1 MIRLKKNILAMI
13 LAVTTMFTVVGCST
27 STNTGSGSKG
37 TNTVVNEDGT
47 IDTSEFVNIKLI
59 VLGNKP
65 TNGRIDAVLE
75 KINEKLKEKVN
86 AALEMQYVEWA
97 DWQTQYNLL
106 LASGDKSI
114 DLVTTATDWLDA
126 WPNIKKGSFLP
137 LTEEMLQTYTPETYK
152 NVNDEEWEQCSYDGS
167 VYLIPENQYT
177 QYTNHGVFYRGDW
190 AEEFGIGEIDNFEKL
205 GQYFQG
211 IIDNKDGVIPW
222 DVSGTAANAN
232 ALVNGYINSNTEN
245 VLIDGIP
252 VGLSTIFFGNSKD
265 DPYTLTSPYVEGDT
279 LLEFAK
285 LMKSWADAGYWRE
298 DVLNYDGD
306 TRELFYAGQSGADQH
321 HSQTFYGSV
330 KTTMDERQEGA
341 DAKMFP
347 FSEPS
352 KNLVKTSIT
361 HGAVAVSAN
370 SQNPERALMVYDLLR
385 NDEEI
390 YMLLNYG
397 IEGTDYVITEDGKL
411 GYPEGYDSST
421 DSLESNFWIG
431 RMDKYDLDSTTTYEG
446 KQDMIDNYNSYAID
460 YPYGEFVVDTTNIST
475 KISAMADVCA
485 NYIPRIAFGKVDDPE
500 KEVAAFQKELKAAGY
515 DEVFAEIQS
524 QLDAVY
530 K

>member
-1 MIRLKKNILAMI
+1 MSRLSKRLVAMVLA
-13 LAVTTMFTVVGCST
+13 ASVVCALPGCS
-27 STNTGSGSKG
+27 SGSSKSNG
-37 TNTVVNEDGT
+37 ASSTQVKEDGT
-47 IDTSEFVNIKLI
+47 IDTSKFVTIKLI

-75 KINEKLKEKVN
+75 KINEKLKEKIN
-86 AALEMQYVEWA
+86 ANLEMQYVEWA

-114 DLVTTATDWLDA
+114 DLITTATDWLDA

-137 LTEEMLQTYTPETYK
+137 LTEEMLKTYTPQTYA
-152 NVNDEEWEQCSYDGS
+152 NVDADDWEQCSYNGDI
-167 VYLIPENQYT
+167 YLIPENEYT

-190 AEEFGIGEIDNFEKL
+190 AEEFGIGEIDSFEKL

-211 IIDNKDGVIPW
+211 VIDNKDGVIPW
-222 DVSGTAANAN
+222 DVSGTAANGN
-232 ALVNGYINSNTEN
+232 ALANGYINSTTEN
-245 VLIDGIP
+245 ILIDGIP
-252 VGLSTIFFGNSKD
+252 VGLSTIFFGESKD
-265 DPYTLTSPYVEGDT
+265 DPYTVTSPYVEGDT
-279 LLEFAK
+279 FLEFAK

-306 TRELFYAGQSGADQH
+306 TRELFYSGQSGADQH

-330 KTTMDERQEGA
+330 KTTMDERQPGA
-341 DAKMFP
+341 DAQMFP

-361 HGAVAVSAN
+361 HGAVAVAAN

-390 YMLLNYG
+390 YKLMNYG
-397 IEGTDYVITEDGKL
+397 IEGTDYIITEDGKL
-411 GYPEGYDSST
+411 GYPEGYDAST
-421 DSLESNFWIG
+421 DALGSNFWIG
-431 RMDKYDLDSTTTYEG
+431 RRDEFELDSITTYEG

-460 YPYGEFVVDTTNIST
+460 YPYGEFVVDTTNISSQ
-475 KISAMADVCA
+475 ISAMADICA
-485 NYIPRIAFGKVDDPE
+485 NYVPRIAFGKVDDPE
-500 KEVAAFQKELKAAGY
+500 KEVAAFQSELKAAGY
-515 DEVFAEIQS
+515 DEVLAEIQS
-524 QLDAVY
+524 QMDAIY